1 MEYET
6 LMTIQGYAKFALVT
20 LVFIVFYSYAYS
32 IYKRDKSG
40 ERDFEK
46 YSDLVLDDNIESKPL
61 EERKK
66 DDKSHVSE
74 RIRKEE
80 PREDDNNHVSKQ
92 IKEKIK
98 KGDS

>member
-32 IYKRDKSG
+32 IYKRDRKG
-40 ERDFEK
+40 ERDFEQ
-46 YSDLVLDDNIESKPL
+46 YSNLVLDDSIESKPL
-61 EERKK
+61 ERMQK
-66 DDKSHVSE
+66 DDDNDQVLE
-74 RIRKEE
+74 QTN
-80 PREDDNNHVSKQ
+80 REDKNEVNKF
-92 IKEKIK
+92 K

>member
-40 ERDFEK
+40 DRDFEG
-46 YSDLVLDDNIESKPL
+46 YSNLVLDDSIESKPL
-61 EERKK
+61 EDNREEQKEN
-66 DDKSHVSE
+66 DANHDSE
-74 RIRKEE
+74 RINEE
-80 PREDDNNHVSKQ
+80 
-92 IKEKIK
+92 EKIK